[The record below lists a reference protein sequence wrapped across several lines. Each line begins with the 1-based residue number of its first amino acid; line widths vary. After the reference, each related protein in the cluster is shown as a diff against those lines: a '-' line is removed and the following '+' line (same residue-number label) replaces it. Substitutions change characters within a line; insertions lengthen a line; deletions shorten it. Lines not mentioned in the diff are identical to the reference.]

1 MKRTLAVSMAAA
13 LAAATLTVLTHAQA
27 EQSGPHADVAL
38 PDRTIIRAEIAAT
51 EPERERGL
59 MFRESLGQNAGMLFV
74 FDEPGLHAFWMKNT
88 LIPLDML
95 WLDLGGRIVSIAE
108 SAQPCKTPECPTYP
122 PHAPASYVL
131 EVNAGFT
138 RKHQL
143 RVGDTLAISGIEQ
156 KLPQ

>member
-1 MKRTLAVSMAAA
+1 MKRTLAVSMLAA
-13 LAAATLTVLTHAQA
+13 LAV
-27 EQSGPHADVAL
+27 QSGPHADVSL
-38 PDRTIIRAEIAAT
+38 PDRTTIRAEIAAT

-59 MFRESLGQNAGMLFV
+59 MFRESLPQNAGMLFV

-95 WLDLGGRIVSIAE
+95 WLDTGGRIVSIAE

-122 PHAPASYVL
+122 PHAQASYVL
-131 EVNAGFT
+131 EVNSGFT
-138 RKHQL
+138 KKHQL
-143 RVGDTLAISGIEQ
+143 RVGDTLAISGVEQ